1 MIIKTGLI
9 SRVAF
14 SIAGIDIY
22 WYAIL
27 IVSAIVI
34 GIIWSRLKS
43 GRYNIKFDTIL
54 DLSIFMIPTAILCA
68 RVYYII
74 FNLNYYISNPSEI
87 LDF

>member
-34 GIIWSRLKS
+34 GIIWSRIKS
-43 GRYNIKFDTIL
+43 GRYKTPRSEF
-54 DLSIFMIPTAILCA
+54 SLC
-68 RVYYII
+68 
-74 FNLNYYISNPSEI
+74 LEC
-87 LDF
+87 

>member
-9 SRVAF
+9 SRAAF

-34 GIIWSRLKS
+34 GMIGGII
-43 GRYNIKFDTIL
+43 G
-54 DLSIFMIPTAILCA
+54 
-68 RVYYII
+68 V
-74 FNLNYYISNPSEI
+74 NL
-87 LDF
+87 

>member
-34 GIIWSRLKS
+34 DII
-43 GRYNIKFDTIL
+43 
-54 DLSIFMIPTAILCA
+54 
-68 RVYYII
+68 
-74 FNLNYYISNPSEI
+74 
-87 LDF
+87 